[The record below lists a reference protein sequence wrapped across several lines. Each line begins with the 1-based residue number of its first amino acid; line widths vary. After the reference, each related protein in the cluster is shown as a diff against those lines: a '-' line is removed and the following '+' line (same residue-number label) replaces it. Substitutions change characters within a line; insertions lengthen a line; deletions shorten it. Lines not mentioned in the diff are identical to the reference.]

1 MGMIQKLVKRYK
13 KSKDPVAYARSIGV
27 SVGGGGRLLSTN
39 FGTEPW
45 LITIGDHVLVSG
57 NVTFLTHDGSTW
69 VFRERPEYRHVVKY
83 GAITIGNNCFI
94 GNGSTILP
102 GVSVGDNSIIGAGS
116 MVTKDVP
123 PGSVVAGVP
132 ARVICTTEEYADKC
146 LKNTP
151 EYDVEA
157 YKKDQK
163 SEVLKM
169 LGRNK

>member
-1 MGMIQKLVKRYK
+1 MGC
-13 KSKDPVAYARSIGV
+13 
-27 SVGGGGRLLSTN
+27 RLLSTN

-69 VFRERPEYRHVVKY
+69 VFRELPEYRHVVKY

-94 GNGSTILP
+94 GNGSTILS
-102 GVSVGDNSIIGAGS
+102 GVSVGDNCIIGAGS

-123 PGSVVAGVP
+123 SDTVVAGVP
-132 ARVICTTEEYADKC
+132 ARVICTTGDYAEKC

-163 SEVLKM
+163 SEVLRVWGPK
-169 LGRNK
+169 K

>member
-1 MGMIQKLVKRYK
+1 
-13 KSKDPVAYARSIGV
+13 
-27 SVGGGGRLLSTN
+27 
-39 FGTEPW
+39 
-45 LITIGDHVLVSG
+45 
-57 NVTFLTHDGSTW
+57 
-69 VFRERPEYRHVVKY
+69 
-83 GAITIGNNCFI
+83 
-94 GNGSTILP
+94 
-102 GVSVGDNSIIGAGS
+102 

>member
-1 MGMIQKLVKRYK
+1 MNIIKKLIKRYK
-13 KSKDPVAYARSIGV
+13 QSRDPIAYARSIGV
-27 SVGGGGRLLSTN
+27 TVGEGCELLSSN

-45 LITIGDHVLVSG
+45 LITIGDHVLISG
-57 NVTFLTHDGSTW
+57 NVTFLTHDGSVW
-69 VFRERPEYRHVVKY
+69 VFMDRPKYRHVVKY

-94 GNGSTILP
+94 GNRATILP
-102 GVSVGDNSIIGAGS
+102 GVTIGDDSIVGAGS

-132 ARVICTTEEYADKC
+132 ARVICTTEEYAEKC
-146 LKNTP
+146 LRNTP

-169 LGRNK
+169 LGINK

>member
-1 MGMIQKLVKRYK
+1 MGIIKKLVKRYK
-13 KSKDPVAYARSIGV
+13 KSNDPIAYARSIGV
-27 SVGGGGRLLSTN
+27 SVGMGCRLLSTN
-39 FGTEPW
+39 FGSEPW

-69 VFRERPEYRHVVKY
+69 VFRERPEYRNVVKY

-102 GVSVGDNSIIGAGS
+102 GVSIGDDSIVGAGS
-116 MVTKDVP
+116 IVTKDVP

-132 ARVICTTEEYADKC
+132 ARVICTTEEYAEKC

-169 LGRNK
+169 LGIKK

>member
-1 MGMIQKLVKRYK
+1 MIQKLVKRYK

-27 SVGGGGRLLSTN
+27 SVGGGCRLLSTN